1 MTIGIKKLSK
11 FIVTL
16 ILSLCYPMILIAATP
31 SWSLEQLMQS
41 LSAIQSRHAYF
52 TEEKTLAM
60 LNNKLIIKGF
70 LYYEA
75 PDYMKREIISPQ
87 HKIYE
92 IRGDELL
99 INRGERRL
107 ALSDYPVFKAF
118 VDSFRATLAGDLP
131 KLRQHY
137 RIWLKGKKADWVL
150 SLYPSNQELARYVK
164 IIRMSGSLNR
174 IIQIEIQE
182 SDGDHSIM
190 RIIPYLNP

>member
-1 MTIGIKKLSK
+1 MTIGIKTIYK

-16 ILSLCYPMILIAATP
+16 ILCYPMILIAATP
-31 SWSLEQLMQS
+31 AWSLEQLMQS
-41 LSAIQSRHAYF
+41 LSAIPSRHAYF

-60 LNNKLIIKGF
+60 LKKKLIIKGF
-70 LYYEA
+70 LHYEA

-87 HKIYE
+87 HEIYE
-92 IRGDELL
+92 IRSDELL

-137 RIWLKGKKADWVL
+137 RIWLKGKKSDWVL
-150 SLYPSNQELARYVK
+150 SLYPSNQKLARYVK
-164 IIRMSGSLNR
+164 IIKMSGSFNR
-174 IIQIEIQE
+174 IVKIETLE
-182 SDGDHSIM
+182 SDGDHTLMILT
-190 RIIPYLNP
+190 PYLSP

>member
-1 MTIGIKKLSK
+1 
-11 FIVTL
+11 
-16 ILSLCYPMILIAATP
+16 MILIAATP
-31 SWSLEQLMQS
+31 AWSLEQLMQS

-52 TEEKTLAM
+52 TEEKTLNM
-60 LNNKLIIKGF
+60 LEKKLIIKGF
-70 LYYEA
+70 LHYEA

-87 HKIYE
+87 RKTYE

-99 INRGERRL
+99 INHGERRL

-150 SLYPSNQELARYVK
+150 SLYPSNQKLASYVK
-164 IIRMSGSLNR
+164 IIRMSGSFNR
-174 IIQIEIQE
+174 IVKIETQE
-182 SDGDHSIM
+182 SDGDHSVIM
-190 RIIPYLNP
+190 IIPYLSP